1 MSGPTTNSTPSADVG
16 SPIWKEHRKDILL
29 ISAITTMIT
38 GIAGILFYIA
48 FTICDKIEERNEES
62 QQVDGSPNTTT
73 NKSWFQK
80 HKCSVLPAVIAFFV
94 TVCILF
100 LMAWCCIRR
109 GYNQVANLVLS
120 CPRRVQ
126 ERIVVEL
133 GNACCN
139 QGNDR
144 DAADQGELQPLD
156 AQGEED
162 NDITRSGRNTN
173 EENITISSQTDT
185 NLVSYILSEIT
196 RSGRNTNE
204 ENITNSSQTDT
215 NLDNED
221 VSGRTWWNTFFL
233 RGTLFCISIS
243 EITRSGRNTNEENIT
258 ISSQTDTNL
267 DNQDVS
273 TEAVGSQ
280 EEGSRRVRTIS
291 SESQP
296 YIEEGNVNGTLMA
309 VSGSSHQGGE
319 GDTRGNV
326 NSHITRSGRNSN
338 EENITFSSQTDTNL
352 DNPDVSTE
360 AVVSQ
365 EEGSRRV
372 RTISSESLEPCIE
385 EGNVNGTLMAVSGS
399 SHQGGEGDTLGNV
412 NSHNQDVSTA
422 AVGSQEE
429 GSRRVRTISSESQPY
444 IEEGNVNGTL
454 MAVSGSSHQGGE
466 GDTLGNVNSH
476 NVNETRNVIS
486 DQEGEGDNGNVE
498 SRFTYDFFIISNNE
512 NWKKNTLKKLEER
525 KKRNG
530 KNMQGFYDK
539 RDIRPGEIRQTAVI
553 NALKKSKACVIGY
566 MKVDITDHPLYIT
579 VMQQELLLEQKE
591 YRRGRLIPVKTEK
604 DSVIPDEIGNVF
616 QVYDGWESD
625 AVDILYKAIESI
637 SDFFSF

>member
-139 QGNDR
+139 QVLGNDR

-185 NLVSYILSEIT
+185 NL
-196 RSGRNTNE
+196 
-204 ENITNSSQTDT
+204 
-215 NLDNED
+215 
-221 VSGRTWWNTFFL
+221 
-233 RGTLFCISIS
+233 

>member
-139 QGNDR
+139 QVLGNDR

-204 ENITNSSQTDT
+204 ENITN
-215 NLDNED
+215 
-221 VSGRTWWNTFFL
+221 
-233 RGTLFCISIS
+233 
-243 EITRSGRNTNEENIT
+243 
-258 ISSQTDTNL
+258 SSQTDTNL

>member
-139 QGNDR
+139 QVLGNDR

-162 NDITRSGRNTN
+162 ND
-173 EENITISSQTDT
+173 
-185 NLVSYILSEIT
+185 
-196 RSGRNTNE
+196 
-204 ENITNSSQTDT
+204 
-215 NLDNED
+215 
-221 VSGRTWWNTFFL
+221 
-233 RGTLFCISIS
+233 
-243 EITRSGRNTNEENIT
+243 ITRSGRNTNEENIT

>member
-139 QGNDR
+139 QVLGNDR

-296 YIEEGNVNGTLMA
+296 Y
-309 VSGSSHQGGE
+309 
-319 GDTRGNV
+319 
-326 NSHITRSGRNSN
+326 
-338 EENITFSSQTDTNL
+338 
-352 DNPDVSTE
+352 
-360 AVVSQ
+360 
-365 EEGSRRV
+365 
-372 RTISSESLEPCIE
+372 IE

>member
-139 QGNDR
+139 QVLGNDR

-185 NLVSYILSEIT
+185 NLEIT

-204 ENITNSSQTDT
+204 ENITN
-215 NLDNED
+215 
-221 VSGRTWWNTFFL
+221 
-233 RGTLFCISIS
+233 
-243 EITRSGRNTNEENIT
+243 
-258 ISSQTDTNL
+258 SSQTDTNL